1 MHENKIGIIIDDLSA
16 SQLSYYVIKNI
27 NEYLGSADCDFV
39 IFFENSSTSIL
50 QPEVGT
56 MNINEI
62 WGFDGILIST
72 SVSTTLSMINTFAKA
87 KYFYVWDLEW
97 TRRHGKDFSYLIQ
110 AYNNKDVKLIA
121 RSKEHALAIENY
133 ANRTVD
139 HIVNNF
145 NLKKIVRITDEQQ
158 ICTEA

>member
-27 NEYLGSADCDFV
+27 NEYLGSDDCDFV

-97 TRRHGKDFSYLIQ
+97 LRGQKRQYKKYS
-110 AYNNKDVKLIA
+110 DVYT
-121 RSKEHALAIENY
+121 NP
-133 ANRTVD
+133 
-139 HIVNNF
+139 
-145 NLKKIVRITDEQQ
+145 
-158 ICTEA
+158 

>member
-1 MHENKIGIIIDDLSA
+1 
-16 SQLSYYVIKNI
+16 
-27 NEYLGSADCDFV
+27 
-39 IFFENSSTSIL
+39 
-50 QPEVGT
+50 

-133 ANRTVD
+133 SNRTVD

-145 NLKKIVRITDEQQ
+145 NLKKLVRITDEQQ